1 MKACKVIKAL
11 KSKGWYVRR
20 VTGSHY
26 HFKHEVISGLVTVP
40 YHAAEELKL
49 ATLQNIMKM
58 AQLSESDFFTKR
70 HKKIMFYKTSGVMNA
85 ITNSY

>member
-1 MKACKVIKAL
+1 MKAYDIIKAL
-11 KSKGWYVRR
+11 KCKGWYLRR

-26 HFKHEVISGLVTVP
+26 HFKHEQILGLVTVP
-40 YHAAEELKL
+40 YHANEDLKL

-58 AQLSESDFFTKR
+58 AQLSESDFFNKKQ
-70 HKKIMFYKTSGVMNA
+70 KKIMSHKTSGVMNA

>member
-1 MKACKVIKAL
+1 MKAYEIIKAL

-26 HFKHEVISGLVTVP
+26 HFKHENISGLVTVP
-40 YHAAEELKL
+40 YHATEDLKL
-49 ATLQNIMKM
+49 PTLHNIMKM
-58 AQLSESDFFTKR
+58 AQLSESDFFNKKQ
-70 HKKIMFYKTSGVMNA
+70 KKIMFHKPLGAMNA